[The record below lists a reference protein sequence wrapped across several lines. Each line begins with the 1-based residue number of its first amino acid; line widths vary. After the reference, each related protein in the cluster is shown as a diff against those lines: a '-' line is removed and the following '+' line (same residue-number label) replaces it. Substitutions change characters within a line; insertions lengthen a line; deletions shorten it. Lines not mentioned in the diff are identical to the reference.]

1 MSTEQSTERSVGQSA
16 DTIIDRLPA
25 AMADAAGA
33 AARCLPA
40 SEAVTPGEVAVMA
53 PTAPGVLPPGEGL
66 AVVARLVGDGEG
78 VAALVLGPSLVSAAT
93 EGMLGGS
100 DVATGAGPALEEA
113 VRALAASLGCSLA
126 VEAAQAVPAEVA
138 LTEARTTTA
147 LVVPFADSSGHVAT
161 LVVAFDD
168 DQPGST
174 AAAAA
179 DPTDTAESAA
189 PLPPLDEFTRRG
201 MRGTGRPAQSLD
213 LLHDVEMAVSVELGR
228 TRMPV
233 RDLLALA
240 PGAVVQ
246 LDRAAG
252 SPVDLLVNGTLIA
265 RGEVVVIDEEF
276 GIRISEIVGPDTA
289 KRARS

>member
-1 MSTEQSTERSVGQSA
+1 MSTEPSTDMIVE
-16 DTIIDRLPA
+16 RLPA
-25 AMADAAGA
+25 AMADAAAA
-33 AARCLPA
+33 AARCLPS
-40 SEAVTPGEVAVMA
+40 SEAVAPGDVAVSA
-53 PTAPGVLPPGEGL
+53 PTAPGVLPPGQGL
-66 AVVARLVGDGEG
+66 AVVGRLAGDGEG
-78 VAALVLGPSLVSAAT
+78 LAALVLGPSLVSAAT

-113 VRALAASLGCSLA
+113 VQALAAALGCSLT
-126 VEAAQAVPAEVA
+126 VEAAQAVPSEVA
-138 LTEARTTTA
+138 LTEARTSTA
-147 LVVPFADSSGHVAT
+147 LVVPFTDASGHVAT

-168 DQPGST
+168 DP
-174 AAAAA
+174 AADSAA
-179 DPTDTAESAA
+179 DPADAPAAAEPAA
-189 PLPPLDEFTRRG
+189 RAASLDEFTRRG
-201 MRGTGRPAQSLD
+201 MRAAAAPAQSLD

-265 RGEVVVIDEEF
+265 RGEVVVVDEEF
-276 GIRISEIVGPDTA
+276 GIRISEIVSPDTA
-289 KRARS
+289 KRTR